1 MAEFIAD
8 FIKRLSSRKFIITIG
23 GIAAV
28 VSFPE
33 RAGEIVTLC
42 VTFIG
47 AEGLG
52 DAAER
57 YQSQKTKQSQ
67 NNLTST
73 AIELGALGD
82 LMPGGNAASGGTI
95 VPGSEVPA
103 Q

>member
-1 MAEFIAD
+1 MQKFIAD
-8 FIKRLSSRKFIITIG
+8 FIKRLSSRKFLITIG
-23 GIAAV
+23 GIVAV

-33 RAGEIVTLC
+33 NAGEIVTLC

-57 YQSQKTKQSQ
+57 YSMPKVAAANADLENTKIQLLGTDALPDTGVDK
-67 NNLTST
+67 N
-73 AIELGALGD
+73 EL
-82 LMPGGNAASGGTI
+82 
-95 VPGSEVPA
+95 VPGSMSG